1 MRLPPSLVILR
12 GILHVESLVL
22 FFMEANAKNKL
33 FYRPKQSEKLEIIF
47 YSRSDF
53 ICMLILSY

>member
-22 FFMEANAKNKL
+22 FLWKQMQRINCFTD
-33 FYRPKQSEKLEIIF
+33 QSEKLEIIF